1 MAAPPQFASLSDF
14 TDELMQVRSG
24 DVGHQKF
31 IAHLTRSLSCRS
43 SPTR

>member
-31 IAHLTRSLSCRS
+31 IAHPLAVLRS